1 MEGSVFRKEIV
12 MRKFKLLLLAAVLT
26 GTALLSAAKPA
37 AARCVPYMCWNADEN
52 TVCCWEADCSL
63 WCG

>member
-1 MEGSVFRKEIV
+1 
-12 MRKFKLLLLAAVLT
+12 MRKIKLLLLAAVLT

-52 TVCCWEADCSL
+52 TVCCWEEDCSL